1 MRHYF
6 TLHLR
11 ADQARTLMHS
21 QLQHNRYQDVVHG
34 PPYERVEHWS
44 RCLAAA
50 KLEFEDAERR
60 WREVGLCE
68 GGKGR
73 SKGVRLIDEGNERK
87 MEGGEELGVDGLKF
101 RGLKHM
107 AMDMEGVGIEVEEV
121 RRRME
126 GLEGLLEE
134 IKGRG

>member
-1 MRHYF
+1 
-6 TLHLR
+6 
-11 ADQARTLMHS
+11 
-21 QLQHNRYQDVVHG
+21 
-34 PPYERVEHWS
+34 
-44 RCLAAA
+44 
-50 KLEFEDAERR
+50 
-60 WREVGLCE
+60 
-68 GGKGR
+68 
-73 SKGVRLIDEGNERK
+73 VRLIDEGNERK